1 MMSEVM
7 SGIKYPE
14 STRLTF
20 FVPVMLISCRTDSD
34 AIVYYFYHTIL
45 HLTYRNNHRR
55 IEIEL
60 AQQDGD
66 LWAIAC
72 TERDSSTWEHL

>member
-34 AIVYYFYHTIL
+34 AIVYDYILSYYTTPIIPHQTIGGV
-45 HLTYRNNHRR
+45 RQN
-55 IEIEL
+55 
-60 AQQDGD
+60 
-66 LWAIAC
+66 
-72 TERDSSTWEHL
+72 